1 MDRGGADHI
10 AEWLSKADHPRLVI
24 VDVFAKVRGTSTSSS
39 AYDADYEA
47 MGRLKRLADEHD
59 VALLV
64 VHHTRKQAA
73 EDFLS
78 TVSGTNGIA
87 GAADTLLLLS
97 RGRTSADAT
106 LQITGRDVE
115 EAEHALQFDSGR
127 GLWTLLDGPAGDFAL
142 QDTRRAI
149 LQYLRDAGAARP
161 RDISAD
167 TKLKAE
173 LVRRTLTRMAKD
185 GQIDTDSKGLYFP
198 LGTETIPALVP
209 AGQGD
214 TPGSVT
220 AVTPV
225 TPAA

>member
-1 MDRGGADHI
+1 MDKGGADRI
-10 AEWLSKADHPRLVI
+10 AKWLSNAEHPRLVI

-59 VALLV
+59 VALLL

-115 EAEHALQFDSGR
+115 ERSTPCSSTPVEGSGR
-127 GLWTLLDGPAGDFAL
+127 CLTAQRATSRCRTPGARSCSTCGTPGRRGPATSAP
-142 QDTRRAI
+142 TR
-149 LQYLRDAGAARP
+149 
-161 RDISAD
+161 S
-167 TKLKAE
+167 
-173 LVRRTLTRMAKD
+173 
-185 GQIDTDSKGLYFP
+185 
-198 LGTETIPALVP
+198 
-209 AGQGD
+209 
-214 TPGSVT
+214 
-220 AVTPV
+220 
-225 TPAA
+225 